1 MKDVSEQKKKSA
13 PEAKGATAVRK
24 FHTHS
29 IPLDMEDIARDWE
42 KPVVDAGTSRH
53 VGPGSRHRL
62 LPRA

>member
-29 IPLDMEDIARDWE
+29 IPLDMDDIARDWYC
-42 KPVVDAGTSRH
+42 
-53 VGPGSRHRL
+53 RL
-62 LPRA
+62 C

>member
-42 KPVVDAGTSRH
+42 KPVVDAGIAAK
-53 VGPGSRHRL
+53 P
-62 LPRA
+62 A

>member
-1 MKDVSEQKKKSA
+1 MRDVSEQKKKSA

-42 KPVVDAGTSRH
+42 KPVVDAGIAR
-53 VGPGSRHRL
+53 RL
-62 LPRA
+62 L

>member
-29 IPLDMEDIARDWE
+29 IPLDMEILHAIGKNRWWTPVSPP
-42 KPVVDAGTSRH
+42 KPA
-53 VGPGSRHRL
+53 
-62 LPRA
+62 

>member
-42 KPVVDAGTSRH
+42 NRWWTPVSPPKPA
-53 VGPGSRHRL
+53 
-62 LPRA
+62 